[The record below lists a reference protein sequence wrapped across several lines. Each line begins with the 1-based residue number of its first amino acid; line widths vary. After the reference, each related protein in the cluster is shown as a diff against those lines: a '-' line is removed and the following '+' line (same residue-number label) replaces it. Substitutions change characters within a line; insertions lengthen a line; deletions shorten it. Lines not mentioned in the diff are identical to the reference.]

1 MMAAVEFVQIMNKL
15 VTPPVFS
22 RPAFV
27 DEARREF
34 DALVASRS
42 DLQFIDALLVDL
54 CGTLRGK
61 RLPIGEAGKLFESG
75 MQIPLS
81 VYLMDAHGEMTNPFG
96 RGIGDGDPDGTAWPV
111 PGTLSPVWGQ
121 TPKRAQIL
129 MTLHDAH
136 GAPCDAEPRA
146 ALERVL
152 ERFAELKLMPVAA
165 LELEYY
171 LIDRERGPSG
181 RPLPP
186 RDPRSGT
193 RERVAS
199 VYGIDDLDRYR
210 DFLSALTTAAVEQN
224 VPVSAASKE
233 YAPGQFE
240 TNLRHQ
246 TGALAAADHAVFLK
260 QIVKTAAR
268 ENGFDASFMAKPY
281 PDCAGSGLHIHVSV
295 LDEAGRNIF
304 DDGSEQ
310 GSQRLRHAVGGLQAL
325 MPESMALFAP
335 NVNSYR
341 RFQPDMFAPVNRR
354 WGVNNRSVGLR
365 VPVGPGEGRR
375 IEHRVAGADAN
386 PYLALAS
393 VLAGVHHGLSLKL
406 DPGPVAGG
414 NVTREPDNALP
425 FDIDAALAKLGGA
438 ATLGAY
444 LGDQM
449 LSLYRETKRIET
461 QRLRRVISE
470 AEYDWYL

>member
-1 MMAAVEFVQIMNKL
+1 MNKL
-15 VTPPVFS
+15 VPAPVFS

-27 DEARREF
+27 DQARKQF
-34 DALVASRS
+34 DALIAARS
-42 DLQFIDALLVDL
+42 DLKFIDALLVDL
-54 CGTLRGK
+54 CGVLRGK
-61 RLPIGEAGKLFESG
+61 RLPIGEADKLFDSG

-96 RGIGDGDPDGTAWPV
+96 RGIGDGDPDGTAWPI
-111 PGTLSPVWGQ
+111 PGTLSPVWGEM
-121 TPKRAQIL
+121 PKRAQIL
-129 MTLHDAH
+129 MTLHDAN
-136 GAPCDAEPRA
+136 GTPCDAEPRA

-152 ERFAELKLMPVAA
+152 ELFAEAKLTPVAA

-171 LIDRERGPSG
+171 LIDQERGANG
-181 RPLPP
+181 APLPP
-186 RDPRSGT
+186 RDPRSGA

-199 VYGIDDLDRYR
+199 VYGIDDLDRYHA
-210 DFLSALTTAAVEQN
+210 FLSALTEAAAEQN
-224 VPVSAASKE
+224 LPVSAASKE

-246 TGALAAADHAVFLK
+246 MAALAAADHAVFLK
-260 QIVKTAAR
+260 QVVRAAAR
-268 ENGFDASFMAKPY
+268 ANGFDASFMAKPY
-281 PDCAGSGLHIHVSV
+281 PDRAGSGLHIHVSV

-304 DDGSEQ
+304 DDGTEHGSE
-310 GSQRLRHAVGGLQAL
+310 RLRHAIGGLQAL
-325 MPESMALFAP
+325 MPDSMALFAP

-375 IEHRVAGADAN
+375 IEHRVSGADAN
-386 PYLALAS
+386 PYLALAG
-393 VLAGVHHGLSLKL
+393 VLAGVFHGLSLKL
-406 DPGPVAGG
+406 DSGAAAIG
-414 NVTREPDNALP
+414 NVTREPDLALP
-425 FDIDAALAKLGGA
+425 FDIDAALNNLAGATVLGS
-438 ATLGAY
+438 Y

-449 LSLYRETKRIET
+449 LALYRETKCIET
-461 QRLRRVISE
+461 QRLRRIITE